1 MFRRKLI
8 FMRSKAISL
17 IISVFIFAG
26 CKGNRVR
33 QIKETFLPSF
43 DINIPDIQLT
53 VPPLPKVLDKEIPV
67 GALKTPINMDSTIK
81 AVTAGTLGAS
91 SVHFVKVRKMVIKLS
106 NADNANNLAN
116 FETAR
121 MRIYNDTASTDI
133 AVIKFPESFSD
144 SLTVVPSNNPDISN
158 YLRGTTLNYNL
169 YWKNRKI
176 TTKFLKMIVRVTVGL
191 Q

>member
-1 MFRRKLI
+1 MK
-8 FMRSKAISL
+8 KAVMNL

-26 CKGNRVR
+26 CGSNQVKE
-33 QIKETFLPSF
+33 IKEKLLPTFNV
-43 DINIPDIQLT
+43 NIPDINLT
-53 VPPLPKVLDKEIPV
+53 VPPLPKVLKEEIPV
-67 GALKTPINMDSTIK
+67 GALKTHINMDSTIK
-81 AVTAGTLGAS
+81 AYTAGTFGAN
-91 SVHFVKVRKMVIKLS
+91 SVHFVKVKKLVVKLS
-106 NADNANNLAN
+106 NADKANNLSN

-121 MRIYNDTASTDI
+121 MRIYNDTSSTDI

-144 SLTVVPSNNPDISN
+144 SITVIPPASPDISN

-176 TTKFLKMIVRVTVGL
+176 TRKFLNLIVLVTLGV

>member
-1 MFRRKLI
+1 MKNGAMGF
-8 FMRSKAISL
+8 
-17 IISVFIFAG
+17 IISVFIYAG
-26 CKGNRVR
+26 CTGNEVT
-33 QIKETFLPSF
+33 QIKEQLLPSF
-43 DINIPDIQLT
+43 NVNIPDIQLT

-67 GALKTPINMDSTIK
+67 GALKTHINMDSTIK
-81 AVTAGTLGAS
+81 ANTAGTFGAN
-91 SVHFVKVRKMVIKLS
+91 SVHFVRVRKMVIKLS
-106 NADNANNLAN
+106 NADEANNLAN
-116 FETAR
+116 FESAR

-144 SLTVVPSNNPDISN
+144 SITVVPSKSPDISN

-176 TTKFLKMIVRVTVGL
+176 TTKFLNLIVQVTVGV

>member
-1 MFRRKLI
+1 
-8 FMRSKAISL
+8 MRSKAISL
-17 IISVFIFAG
+17 IISVFIFVG
-26 CKGNRVR
+26 CEGNKVR
-33 QIKETFLPSF
+33 QIEEQLLPSF
-43 DINIPDIQLT
+43 NVNIPDIQLT

-81 AVTAGTLGAS
+81 AITGGAFGAS

-106 NADNANNLAN
+106 NADQSNNLAN
-116 FETAR
+116 FESAI
-121 MRIYNDTASTDI
+121 MRIYNDTATTDI

-144 SLTVVPSNNPDISN
+144 SITVVPSNSPDISN

-176 TTKFLKMIVRVTVGL
+176 TTKFLKLIVQVTVGV